1 MLKHRKMDKDVEYRN
16 ARLTDE
22 QKCEF
27 LELMGYKGMARKQLI
42 VIGHELLFSTS
53 QTYKFLE
60 KMVKKELIF
69 KSRVFDD
76 GRRILYHQKLLN
88 GLIPKVKK
96 S

>member
-53 QTYKFLE
+53 
-60 KMVKKELIF
+60 
-69 KSRVFDD
+69 
-76 GRRILYHQKLLN
+76 
-88 GLIPKVKK
+88 
-96 S
+96 